1 MTRASDIMTADVQT
15 VHPDD
20 EVSDVL
26 TRLANADFD
35 GFPVVDDERVVGV
48 VTQSDLVDLFQPAD
62 RTLWIPVGLPPF
74 VTPVEYAVD
83 VSWDDLD
90 LGVDLARSAGESIR
104 TVMTESVVTVEPDD
118 DIDHVLGLV
127 ADAERDINRLPVVD
141 DGRLVGIITREDVLR
156 ALRTERDT

>member
-48 VTQSDLVDLFQPAD
+48 VTQGDLVDLFQPED

>member
-1 MTRASDIMTADVQT
+1 MRARDIMTADVQT

-20 EVSDVL
+20 EVSEAL

-35 GFPVVDDERVVGV
+35 GFPVVDDDRIVGI
-48 VTQSDLVDLFQPAD
+48 VTQSDLVRLFQPED

-90 LGVDLARSAGESIR
+90 LGVDLAQNASEPVRA
-104 TVMTESVVTVEPDD
+104 VMTESVVTVGPDD
-118 DIDHVLGLV
+118 DIDHVLGLL
-127 ADAERDINRLPVVD
+127 ADTERDINRVPVVE

-156 ALRTERDT
+156 ALRDERE